1 MEETIINL
9 GNLLEKFQSKFF
21 EIEDILHATNTQ
33 FRKLKTEYYNC
44 ERQELAKSENQV
56 MSMTDFVSYMS
67 ALEQINDSTRSIS
80 EIPLDS
86 EADIIKE
93 PTVSYQ
99 KQKRRISKSF
109 SWQEV
114 IHEEEEEENFQR
126 FSNKNDSNANV
137 PLQRPT
143 SLIPFMNN
151 VKKFKSN
158 PEFEVMG
165 FVARGSLEALNEGG
179 FIRTPDS
186 MDDSNNMKIR

>member
-1 MEETIINL
+1 MEETIIHL
-9 GNLLEKFQSKFF
+9 GHLLEKFQNKFL
-21 EIEDILHATNTQ
+21 EIEDILQATNTQ
-33 FRKLKTEYYNC
+33 FRKLKTEYYNS
-44 ERQELAKSENQV
+44 ERQESGRENQV

-67 ALEQINDSTRSIS
+67 ALEEINDSTRSIA

-86 EADIIKE
+86 EADFKE

-114 IHEEEEEENFQR
+114 IHEEEEENVQLG
-126 FSNKNDSNANV
+126 NKNETNIV

-143 SLIPFMNN
+143 SLIPYMSN

-165 FVARGSLEALNEGG
+165 FVARGSIEALNEGG

-186 MDDSNNMKIR
+186 MDDGNANNMKFR

>member
-1 MEETIINL
+1 MEETIIHL
-9 GNLLEKFQSKFF
+9 GNLLENFHSKFL

-44 ERQELAKSENQV
+44 ERQEWAKSENQV

-67 ALEQINDSTRSIS
+67 ALEEINDSTRSIS
-80 EIPLDS
+80 ELPLDS
-86 EADIIKE
+86 EAE

-114 IHEEEEEENFQR
+114 IHEEEEEENLQHF
-126 FSNKNDSNANV
+126 NKNDSKTIT

-186 MDDSNNMKIR
+186 KDDSNNMKIR